1 MRFLVDENLSRR
13 LPELLAS
20 YGHDAEHV
28 VDAGLRSAFDNEVL
42 QAARRNQRILI
53 SADTDFGTLL
63 AMERADRPS
72 VILIRRITNRRV
84 LQLAAVIEANLAG
97 LGADLEAG
105 CVVVF
110 DADRIR
116 VRRLP
121 LS

>member
-13 LPELLAS
+13 LPELLAA
-20 YGHDAEHV
+20 YGHDAVHV
-28 VDAGLRSAFDNEVL
+28 ADAGLRSASDDEVL
-42 QAARRNQRILI
+42 QAARRNDRILI

-63 AMERADRPS
+63 AMERADGPS

-84 LQLAAVIEANLAG
+84 LPLAAVIEANLAE
-97 LGADLEAG
+97 LAADLEAG

-121 LS
+121 LG